1 MKMEHLEEV
10 NLWRRQ
16 LNQWWPGTGG
26 WERGPTASGREG
38 AFGGRGNVLQLE
50 RGDSGTALQID
61 GESSCFHFKWANLKI
76 RKGCLNGS

>member
-1 MKMEHLEEV
+1 MKMEHLEEE

-61 GESSCFHFKWANLKI
+61 GKSSCFHFKRANLKI